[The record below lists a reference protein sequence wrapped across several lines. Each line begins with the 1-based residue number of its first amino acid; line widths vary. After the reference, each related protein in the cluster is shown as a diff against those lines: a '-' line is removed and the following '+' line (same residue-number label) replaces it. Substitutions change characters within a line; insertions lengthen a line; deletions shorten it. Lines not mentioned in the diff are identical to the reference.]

1 MARRK
6 DHSREELENLILDA
20 AWTIIGQE
28 GVTGLTARRIATDI
42 GYTPG
47 TIYNV
52 FRAMDDVV
60 MGVNGRTLDKL
71 YTILND
77 LSCENPPKDPT
88 EQAVMCM
95 KTMARRYVAFAQ
107 EYRPYWLLLFYQG
120 ENEAV
125 SVPETYTEKVHRL
138 FQPLERILAPFFIA
152 EDESEEKELLRVAA
166 RTLWA
171 SVHGI
176 CYLQETGKSSVAYP
190 TPDTMILIDHLI
202 DTYMAGLQTLKKEA

>member
-28 GVTGLTARRIATDI
+28 GVIGLTARRIATDI

-77 LSCENPPKDPT
+77 PSCENPPKDPT

-107 EYRPYWLLLFYQG
+107 EYRPYWLLLFHQDVVLESSKSDWY
-120 ENEAV
+120 ED
-125 SVPETYTEKVHRL
+125 KIHRL
-138 FQPLERILAPFFIA
+138 FGPLEQILTPFFSA
-152 EDESEEKELLRVAA
+152 NDTELLQDSA

-176 CYLQETGKSSVAYP
+176 CYLQETGKINFAYQK
-190 TPDTMILIDHLI
+190 PDTTKLIDHLI
-202 DTYMAGLQTLKKEA
+202 DTYMAGLSVTHSGACHGL